1 MKTVLYVVG
10 PPGVGKSTALTGLVD
25 RWSVSLVQAPKWTIS
40 APFALVGHY
49 AGHAHDGGDTVPYDG
64 AAACLAYMRD
74 KLLTDDRL
82 QCIVLDGDRF
92 STANCRLFTDSL
104 AGVRV
109 VCVHLDASGG
119 ALATRRAVR
128 GSTQNEAW
136 MLGRGTK
143 ASKFADT
150 FPDAVR
156 LQTDNMRPAEVTQV
170 LRGYAG

>member
-10 PPGVGKSTALTGLVD
+10 APGVGKTTALRGLID
-25 RWSVSLVQAPKWTIS
+25 KWTVSLVQAPKWTVS
-40 APFALVGHY
+40 APFALAGHY
-49 AGHAHDGGDTVPYDG
+49 GGSSHDGGDTVPYDG

-74 KLLTDDRL
+74 RLLTDDRL
-82 QCIVLDGDRF
+82 RCIVLDGDRF

-104 AGVRV
+104 ADVRV
-109 VCVHLDASGG
+109 VCVHLHASES
-119 ALATRRAVR
+119 ALAARRAVR
-128 GSTQNEAW
+128 GSTQNATW

-143 ASKFADT
+143 AEKFADT

-156 LQTDNMRPAEVTQV
+156 LQTDNLHPGEVTQL